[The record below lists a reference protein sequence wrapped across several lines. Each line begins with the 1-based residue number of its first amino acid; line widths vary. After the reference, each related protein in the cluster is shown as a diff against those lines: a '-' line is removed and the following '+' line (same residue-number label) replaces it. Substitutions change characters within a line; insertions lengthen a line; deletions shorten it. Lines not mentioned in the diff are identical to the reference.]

1 MGKALEKQIKTIE
14 DQGEKE
20 IDALKD
26 LKPKA
31 ITYKSDDDDKDSIS
45 KDIYNEILEERID
58 EILQMGKEIS
68 HNDLVYD
75 FKGPT
80 SSINL
85 GKYGGPMYIY
95 RQMKDVEKTLQQVEE
110 EQRKKKLKNDLR
122 EIASGNPKHKSEKQ
136 SYTIKNVRN
145 LYNSR
150 QKIIDLLNDN
160 AKITPSGICRP
171 STNKKNKTEETALK
185 ILTPKQILQ
194 RLLIALAQ
202 VKAGNNSESLLNE
215 IRQIVYSLYQS
226 KQMTEK
232 VYNHIIESIQ

>member
-1 MGKALEKQIKTIE
+1 MTINDQIRDEKLQYDINREVAKISALSSGKIHKYEYLTGEDILPSNQQKIIEQTKCTYSPLGKALEKQIKTTE

-31 ITYKSDDDDKDSIS
+31 ITYKSDDDDKASIS

-171 STNKKNKTEETALK
+171 STNKKK
-185 ILTPKQILQ
+185 
-194 RLLIALAQ
+194 
-202 VKAGNNSESLLNE
+202 
-215 IRQIVYSLYQS
+215 
-226 KQMTEK
+226 
-232 VYNHIIESIQ
+232 